1 MQKQVETLAS
11 FEDLES
17 SKGIIEIRFQA
28 DNCSFLNK
36 KASISYQMRLKVET
50 ETQPFLDGQEIST
63 QKTFELEGEA
73 FEDFW
78 EDTETELYQLALESL
93 GVTPTKVVK
102 TVTTS
107 DYQNPQNNS
116 TVSVEL

>member
-28 DNCSFLNK
+28 DNCSFFNQN
-36 KASISYQMRLKVET
+36 ASISYQMRVKVGA

-78 EDTETELYQLALESL
+78 ADNSTELYELVLQSL
-93 GVTPTKVVK
+93 GVIPTKVVK

-107 DYQNPQNNS
+107 DWQNPSNNS
-116 TVSVEL
+116 VEQIIL